1 MARARIVHTFE
12 DGSTT
17 EMSMTIED
25 SFPDAADE
33 ARAQVVK
40 LWRETCRADA
50 EAE

>member
-33 ARAQVVK
+33 ARAQ
-40 LWRETCRADA
+40 WRETCRADA